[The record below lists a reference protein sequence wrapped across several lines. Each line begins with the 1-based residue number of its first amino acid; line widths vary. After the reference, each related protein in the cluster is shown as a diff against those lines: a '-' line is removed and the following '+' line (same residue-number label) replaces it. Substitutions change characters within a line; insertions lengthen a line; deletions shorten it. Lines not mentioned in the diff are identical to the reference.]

1 MATKEKLDLY
11 ANLRKLEQA
20 AKDAAEHNELAQAE
34 YTKAC
39 EAGADNRHELLIA
52 AILAR
57 DRADKAQR
65 AFAKEERALKS
76 KRQGRYEAVIWEIDE
91 SLVLD
96 GKRER
101 FRLSLKPEVD
111 EKRLK
116 RLQSGEFRRLLQ
128 YAGYSEALLDC
139 WAVRLYIGSLGIDIY
154 DDDAVVE
161 RARSTVFVAV
171 AITNAH
177 RRKYIT
183 SNKTFISATQKALDI
198 GLTGAALAEELKK
211 QRSIIDGAE
220 QRRDRALRVSKHDI
234 RLGVIDREQAERG
247 EIGVAG
253 F

>member
-1 MATKEKLDLY
+1 MATKEKIDLY
-11 ANLRKLEQA
+11 GNLRKLEQA
-20 AKDAAEHNELAQAE
+20 AKDAAELNELAQAE

-39 EAGADNRHELLIA
+39 EAGADNRHELLVE

-65 AFAKEERALKS
+65 AYTKEERALKS

-96 GKRER
+96 GRRER
-101 FRLSLKPEVD
+101 FKLSLKPETD

-139 WAVRLYIGSLGIDIY
+139 FAVRLYIGSLGIDIF
-154 DDDAVVE
+154 DDDAVVN
-161 RARSTVFVAV
+161 RARSAVFVAV

-211 QRSIIDGAE
+211 QRSIVDGAE
-220 QRRDRALRVSKHDI
+220 QRRERALRVSKHDI

-247 EIGVAG
+247 DIGVSG